1 MYLLLDTDN
10 TYTVVDSLTSLT
22 TSSRWWTSPSTA
34 VQKYFDDRR
43 AVVILR
49 GCYDRAE
56 VIAHFTDVKS
66 YDDFLLLYPE
76 FQI

>member
-1 MYLLLDTDN
+1 MYLLLDTDD
-10 TYTVVDSLTSLT
+10 TYSVTDNPTNPT
-22 TSSRWWTSPSTA
+22 ISSHWWSSPSTA
-34 VQKYFDDRR
+34 VRWYFDDPHKSSGI
-43 AVVILR
+43 V
-49 GCYDRAE
+49 YYPEAE

>member
-10 TYTVVDSLTSLT
+10 TYAVTDSP
-22 TSSRWWTSPSTA
+22 TSPTISSHWWSSPSIA
-34 VQKYFDDRR
+34 IHKYFVDPHAANGIVHYPD
-43 AVVILR
+43 
-49 GCYDRAE
+49 AE

>member
-10 TYTVVDSLTSLT
+10 TYTVVDSLTNLT
-22 TSSRWWTSPSTA
+22 ISSGWWTSPSTV
-34 VQKYFDDRR
+34 VQKYFDAPR
-43 AVVILR
+43 AVTPR
-49 GCYDRAE
+49 GCCYRAE

>member
-1 MYLLLDTDN
+1 MYLLFDATDS
-10 TYTVVDSLTSLT
+10 TYTVVDSSTNPT
-22 TSSRWWTSPSTA
+22 ISSGWWPSPSTA
-34 VQKYFDDRR
+34 VQKYFDTCH
-43 AVVILR
+43 AVFPWN
-49 GCYDRAE
+49 YYSKTK

>member
-1 MYLLLDTDN
+1 MYLLLDIDDTYSVTDS
-10 TYTVVDSLTSLT
+10 YTSATI
-22 TSSRWWTSPSTA
+22 SSHWWSSPSIA
-34 VQKYFDDRR
+34 VYKYFNDPHP
-43 AVVILR
+43 AYGVGYFPEV
-49 GCYDRAE
+49 E

>member
-10 TYTVVDSLTSLT
+10 TYAVVDNLINPTI
-22 TSSRWWTSPSTA
+22 SSRWQFSPSIA
-34 VQKYFDDRR
+34 IQRYFDDPR
-43 AVVILR
+43 ATNNLVY
-49 GCYDRAE
+49 CPEAE

>member
-10 TYTVVDSLTSLT
+10 TYTVVDSPTNLT
-22 TSSRWWTSPSTA
+22 TISRWWTSPSTA
-34 VQKYFDDRR
+34 VQKYFDDPR
-43 AVVILR
+43 AAVAR
-49 GCYDRAE
+49 GGYHRAK

>member
-10 TYTVVDSLTSLT
+10 TYAVTNSHTSPT
-22 TSSRWWTSPSTA
+22 TTSRWWSSPSIA
-34 VQKYFDDRR
+34 VYKYFDDPHT
-43 AVVILR
+43 VNGIVH
-49 GCYDRAE
+49 YPDAE

>member
-10 TYTVVDSLTSLT
+10 TYTVVANLTNLA
-22 TSSRWWTSPSTA
+22 TSAGWWTSPSTA
-34 VQKYFDDRR
+34 VQKHFDAPR
-43 AVVILR
+43 AVVIPR

>member
-1 MYLLLDTDN
+1 MYLLLDTDD
-10 TYTVVDSLTSLT
+10 TYSVVDSP
-22 TSSRWWTSPSTA
+22 TSPTISSYWRRDPCRV
-34 VQKYFDDRR
+34 VQDYFDDSHITNGIVYCPE
-43 AVVILR
+43 AK
-49 GCYDRAE
+49 

>member
-1 MYLLLDTDN
+1 MYLLLDTDD
-10 TYTVVDSLTSLT
+10 TYSVVDSP
-22 TSSRWWTSPSTA
+22 TSPTITSHWRPNPCMA
-34 VQKYFDDRR
+34 VQDYFDDPY
-43 AVVILR
+43 AANGIV
-49 GCYDRAE
+49 YYPEAE

>member
-10 TYTVVDSLTSLT
+10 TYSVTDNPISPTITSH
-22 TSSRWWTSPSTA
+22 WWSSPSTA
-34 VQKYFDDRR
+34 VQKYFDDPHT
-43 AVVILR
+43 ATPIIHYLE
-49 GCYDRAE
+49 AE
-56 VIAHFTDVKS
+56 VIAHFTDVTS